1 MPDEE
6 LTLLQREGLRVN
18 REKDI
23 RENLAD
29 ELKEILTPD
38 EAEHLRVGSMM
49 PLLAVSIASL
59 RLYMKGRR

>member
-1 MPDEE
+1 MADED
-6 LTLLQREGLRVN
+6 LNLLQREGLRIN

-29 ELKEILTPD
+29 ELKDLLTED
-38 EAEHLRVGSMM
+38 EVAHLRTGSMM